1 MKRAI
6 LFVAAVVLVL
16 PTLGKA
22 ESEMVTWTAFGIGTD
37 SCANWQSSTA
47 HKSEGEAWILGFWS
61 ALNLAGRV
69 DVKIDAGI
77 DAPDIWK
84 EVTKTC
90 AGSPDGKLAD
100 AVLSAYDKMVVNRR
114 ASIGN

>member
-6 LFVAAVVLVL
+6 PFVAAVFLAL
-16 PTLGKA
+16 PTSGNA
-22 ESEMVTWTAFGIGTD
+22 ETEVVTWTAFGIGTD
-37 SCANWQSSTA
+37 SCANWQSTAA

-61 ALNLAGRV
+61 ALNLAGRI

-77 DAPDIWK
+77 DAPDIWS
-84 EVTKTC
+84 EVKKTC
-90 AGSPDGKLAD
+90 ASTPDSRLAD
-100 AVLSAYDKMVVNRR
+100 AVLTAYDKMVVRRR